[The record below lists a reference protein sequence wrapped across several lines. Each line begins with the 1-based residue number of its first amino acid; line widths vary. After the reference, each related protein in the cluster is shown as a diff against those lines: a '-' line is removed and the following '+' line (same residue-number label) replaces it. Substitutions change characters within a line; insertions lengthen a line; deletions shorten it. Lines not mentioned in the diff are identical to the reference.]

1 MKNFIEKHLNKIN
14 IGLIVLIAIAPL
26 LLCFNS
32 SLWFDEAYSVGIA
45 KQPWGNLFISTI
57 NDVHPILYYVLLRID
72 LTDVL
77 PVNVAIHGTER
88 TECRQLLRH
97 FQRTDV
103 TGMPDFITR
112 FEILQILFIPIS
124 VCIG

>member
-45 KQPWGNLFISTI
+45 KQPWGNL
-57 NDVHPILYYVLLRID
+57 
-72 LTDVL
+72 
-77 PVNVAIHGTER
+77 
-88 TECRQLLRH
+88 
-97 FQRTDV
+97 
-103 TGMPDFITR
+103 
-112 FEILQILFIPIS
+112 LF
-124 VCIG
+124 